1 MIAHHAGGIPLHNS
15 PLHNT
20 AGPSRSTQSSGRKI
34 ATLIALVAGFSAAFV
49 LAPGMLTSRP
59 GDGYAGEGELVE
71 TVRAAFVEYWSSG
84 AQAFSP
90 SLESAVDYWLR
101 YHVAKA
107 VIAVIL
113 LTVLFALGRMLKAS
127 FVNAGPLTTGK
138 KLAFVSAGGLVAL
151 LALFSSVLVMA
162 NVQGVVAPF
171 SSLISMLPVAQ
182 TDGALSETV
191 GQVRQQLAQ
200 STGTGNQQSPALE
213 LMISDFARYHLAMAV
228 IALIAAA
235 ISLAV
240 AVVVWARFARTARS
254 DRRTRFMSG
263 SIGLLTALFTL
274 GLIVVGVAN
283 MGTAADPALALAA
296 FFDGGL

>member
-20 AGPSRSTQSSGRKI
+20 AGPSHSAQSSGRKI
-34 ATLIALVAGFSAAFV
+34 AALIALVAVVSAAFV
-49 LAPGMLTSRP
+49 FGPGMLTSRP
-59 GDGYAGEGELVE
+59 GDGYANQGELVE
-71 TVRAAFVEYWSSG
+71 TVRAAFVDYWSSG
-84 AQAFSP
+84 VHAFSP
-90 SLESAVDYWLR
+90 SLESAVDYWMR

-113 LTVLFALGRMLKAS
+113 LTVLLALGRMLKAA
-127 FVNAGPLTTGK
+127 FANAGPLALGK
-138 KLAFVSAGGLVAL
+138 KLAYVSAGGLVTI

-171 SSLISMLPVAQ
+171 SSLISMLPVGEA
-182 TDGALSETV
+182 DGELAETL

-200 STGTGNQQSPALE
+200 TTGTGNQPSPALDV
-213 LMISDFARYHLAMAV
+213 MINDFAQYHVAMAV
-228 IALIAAA
+228 IALIAAVL
-235 ISLAV
+235 SLTV
-240 AVVVWARFARTARS
+240 AVVVWVRFARTARS
-254 DRRTRFMSG
+254 DRRARLGLG
-263 SIGLLTALFTL
+263 SIGLLIALFTL

-283 MGTAADPALALAA
+283 TGTAADPAPALAA

>member
-15 PLHNT
+15 SRHNT

-34 ATLIALVAGFSAAFV
+34 VALIALVAGFSVAFV
-49 LAPGMLTSRP
+49 LAPGMVTSRP
-59 GDGYAGEGELVE
+59 GDGYADQGELVE

-84 AQAFSP
+84 VQAFSP

-113 LTVLFALGRMLKAS
+113 LTVLLALGRMLKAS
-127 FVNAGPLTTGK
+127 FVNAGPLTAGK
-138 KLAFVSAGGLVAL
+138 KLAFVSAGGLVTI

-171 SSLISMLPVAQ
+171 SSLISMLPV
-182 TDGALSETV
+182 GETEGELADTL
-191 GQVRQQLAQ
+191 GQVRYQLAE
-200 STGTGNQQSPALE
+200 STGARGQENPALD
-213 LMISDFARYHLAMAV
+213 LMISDFARYHAAMAV

-235 ISLAV
+235 VSLGV
-240 AVVVWARFARTARS
+240 SVLLWVRFAKTARS
-254 DRRTRFMSG
+254 DRRTRFVSG
-263 SIGLLTALFTL
+263 SIGVLAALFTL
-274 GLIVVGVAN
+274 GLVVVGVAN
-283 MGTAADPALALAA
+283 MGTAADPAPALAA